1 MIGKRIFDLVFT
13 TTGSILLSPLLVV
26 IAAFIAAERS
36 GPILYSQERVGL
48 GGRPFR
54 LWKFRTMRP
63 DSDATALLT
72 VEGDERVTPVG
83 RSLRKWKLDELPQL
97 WNVLR
102 GEMSLVGP
110 RPEVSRYVNLYTPE
124 QRRVLDLKPGIT
136 DPASLAYRDES
147 VVLRG
152 AADIER
158 LYVEELMPDKIR
170 LNLEYA
176 RTASVWSDFVVI
188 LRTIGALFR

>member
-72 VEGDERVTPVG
+72 VDGDERVTPVG

>member
-1 MIGKRIFDLVFT
+1 VIGKRIFDLVFT

-72 VEGDERVTPVG
+72 VDGDERVTPVG

>member
-1 MIGKRIFDLVFT
+1 VIGKRIFDLVFT